1 MSLPALSAGDHRADR
16 DHQDVDELMIAPAR
30 LARILK
36 PRKARCQ
43 ALDHAA
49 RPRLHR
55 TGNGQHVPQSTAGP
69 KVMREPWGPCPAT
82 NMARTVSRS
91 SRRLPPL

>member
-1 MSLPALSAGDHRADR
+1 MSSQLSARAITAQTAITR
-16 DHQDVDELMIAPAR
+16 MSDHQDVDELMIASAR

-55 TGNGQHVPQSTAGP
+55 TGNGQHVPQSTA
-69 KVMREPWGPCPAT
+69 
-82 NMARTVSRS
+82 
-91 SRRLPPL
+91 